1 MLLSREQE
9 LENGDERG
17 RKLWKQSLALLSAAY
32 HTVNVAA
39 ISAVTTI
46 VTGILPWPVQRGTV
60 SRIKHAFFAALL
72 PLQDFYKPATSP

>member
-17 RKLWKQSLALLSAAY
+17 RKLWKQTLSLLSAAY
-32 HTVNVAA
+32 HRVNVAT

-46 VTGILPWPVQRGTV
+46 VTGIFALARARETA

-72 PLQDFYKPATSP
+72 PFQDFYKPATSP